1 MNQTHPMGNL
11 GSPFVEPLF
20 APTGTLPLPQQQP
33 LPQYS
38 VNPNFDIDRRMD
50 QLEKWL
56 NNIADALSKV
66 ANNKNQPLPQ
76 AQPSPQSK
84 KDEKSEQMIS
94 TKWFFVAVGLT
105 NGIVLLLFIVAF
117 IAIVFVVKH
126 MTMNFLQYQ
135 GKIMQQN
142 SSSSFV
148 QPLPQFQTKYNYLGQ

>member
-1 MNQTHPMGNL
+1 M
-11 GSPFVEPLF
+11 
-20 APTGTLPLPQQQP
+20 
-33 LPQYS
+33 
-38 VNPNFDIDRRMD
+38 NPNFDIDRRMD

-66 ANNKNQPLPQ
+66 ANNKNQPPPPPP
-76 AQPSPQSK
+76 AQSK

-135 GKIMQQN
+135 GKMMQQN
-142 SSSSFV
+142 LSSSFV
-148 QPLPQFQTKYNYLGQ
+148 QPLPPQFQTKYNYLGQ